1 MVTKHENGLCAEGKI
16 EKAEQGIVRMD
27 CAGRGNRKDRTGNGN
42 GRTRNGS
49 LPLTTLYNNIITYI
63 QNVSILF

>member
-1 MVTKHENGLCAEGKI
+1 MVTKHENELCAEGEI
-16 EKAEQGIVRMD
+16 EKAEQGMVRMD
-27 CAGRGNRKDRTGNGN
+27 CAGMGNRKDRTGNG
-42 GRTRNGS
+42 NGS